1 MSTPSGGVAAAE
13 VWAIPGVP
21 IDAQAGTSYTVPA
34 TDDVHLVTSTNGS
47 AVGWTGFPLAN
58 NYTFAFLNLGAGT
71 VTYTPASGSVYP
83 GAAATTQIPQN
94 WFGFQ
99 YTDNSNTFMPV
110 IPTSKAFADTSAGGL
125 AETFNATTGTFGTIS
140 VPAAAPVLSVS
151 NSDGSLTV
159 LPTTG
164 AVGVTLDI
172 AHANSWLAVQTFN
185 DLDLALQ
192 GASGSGLTSFHSAS
206 TGSTNYTVTVPTN
219 TGTLAETNLAET
231 FSAVQTISP
240 ANGLVL
246 SAMTGTSCLEE
257 ISGVVTATG
266 SGCGGGGSIAF
277 PQTVSGTTVANGIPY
292 LSSTTNLVGGSAAFT
307 FDGTQQVN
315 LGGSGNKGQL
325 DLIGTSTGGNI
336 IQSANTTGSA
346 FTDILPAKSFTF
358 AGLNISGG
366 QTFTTAQTISSAGAA
381 NTPGLD
387 ITGAPYTAGSATT
400 NQPQT
405 YLDAGGTEPTTWST
419 AGTMFGENAPA
430 SFTGKLIDLH
440 VNGGASIFSVDAS
453 GNIISAGITNSSV
466 SSAGCATFSS
476 GGVLTSTGTACGSG
490 SGGDTITSPNSTL
503 SVGGTSAATTL
514 DLNLGHANTWTATQ
528 TFPNGSITSAMIGTL
543 AAGSNGLG
551 TGATATIANY
561 LALAGGTMTG
571 AITFAGGQ
579 TWPTFNQNTTG
590 TAANLSGTPAL
601 PSGATATTQAT
612 ADTST
617 DLATDAFVH
626 NAITAGG
633 TGLSGMTATQIP
645 IAASATTITSSV
657 AAPTSA
663 IVGISDTQTLTNKSI
678 AGSEINSGLV
688 PSTVGGTGVNN
699 SVTLTLGTTA
709 RNYATLGSGI
719 EYNTTTT
726 GAVTDATGHQIQVP
740 RNCADSSGSGTA
752 QSCSTTPTFTP
763 ASPDCVTYTTTTTN
777 SGTGLTTNI
786 NSLGAKSIAIAGSS
800 GWTTTLT
807 ASIIPANKPQI
818 LCYDG
823 TNWDD
828 MQTGTAASGGGGS
841 AFPLT
846 VSGTVNS
853 GGIPYFNSTTQESSS
868 AALAANVLVKGG
880 GAGAAP
886 TGSSITDNGT
896 TVASAEPVVLGSAT
910 CTTFGT
916 AGGICPA
923 EGTSPTN
930 VSGAAPL
937 YPDATTHEYMAATN
951 GSSSYGMMVRRQ
963 PGAIKLTGQTAS
975 ISTATLCA
983 ASAGACNIAGQY
995 HVHVSMYQGAVCIAN
1010 TANGVSF
1017 SLTWTDPN
1025 SITHSG
1031 LIVPL
1036 ASASTN
1042 TGTFWTNGVMV
1053 WGQGGS
1059 VFASGDFTIDT
1070 NGSVIQYA
1078 TTYQNCTT
1086 GTTSYAVSAVVERLQ

>member
-1 MSTPSGGVAAAE
+1 
-13 VWAIPGVP
+13 
-21 IDAQAGTSYTVPA
+21 
-34 TDDVHLVTSTNGS
+34 
-47 AVGWTGFPLAN
+47 
-58 NYTFAFLNLGAGT
+58 
-71 VTYTPASGSVYP
+71 
-83 GAAATTQIPQN
+83 
-94 WFGFQ
+94 
-99 YTDNSNTFMPV
+99 
-110 IPTSKAFADTSAGGL
+110 
-125 AETFNATTGTFGTIS
+125 
-140 VPAAAPVLSVS
+140 
-151 NSDGSLTV
+151 
-159 LPTTG
+159 
-164 AVGVTLDI
+164 
-172 AHANSWLAVQTFN
+172 
-185 DLDLALQ
+185 
-192 GASGSGLTSFHSAS
+192 
-206 TGSTNYTVTVPTN
+206 
-219 TGTLAETNLAET
+219 
-231 FSAVQTISP
+231 
-240 ANGLVL
+240 
-246 SAMTGTSCLEE
+246 
-257 ISGVVTATG
+257 
-266 SGCGGGGSIAF
+266 
-277 PQTVSGTTVANGIPY
+277 
-292 LSSTTNLVGGSAAFT
+292 
-307 FDGTQQVN
+307 
-315 LGGSGNKGQL
+315 
-325 DLIGTSTGGNI
+325 
-336 IQSANTTGSA
+336 
-346 FTDILPAKSFTF
+346 
-358 AGLNISGG
+358 
-366 QTFTTAQTISSAGAA
+366 
-381 NTPGLD
+381 
-387 ITGAPYTAGSATT
+387 
-400 NQPQT
+400 
-405 YLDAGGTEPTTWST
+405 
-419 AGTMFGENAPA
+419 
-430 SFTGKLIDLH
+430 LH

-1053 WGQGGS
+1053 WVPSGIA
-1059 VFASGDFTIDT
+1059 FASGDFTIDT

>member
-1 MSTPSGGVAAAE
+1 MTA
-13 VWAIPGVP
+13 
-21 IDAQAGTSYTVPA
+21 
-34 TDDVHLVTSTNGS
+34 
-47 AVGWTGFPLAN
+47 
-58 NYTFAFLNLGAGT
+58 
-71 VTYTPASGSVYP
+71 
-83 GAAATTQIPQN
+83 TQIPIAASSS
-94 WFGFQ
+94 
-99 YTDNSNTFMPV
+99 TV
-110 IPTSKAFADTSAGGL
+110 TS
-125 AETFNATTGTFGTIS
+125 S
-140 VPAAAPVLSVS
+140 VPAPTGTIVGTTDTQTLTNKTV
-151 NSDGSLTV
+151 DGVT
-159 LPTTG
+159 PTTFG
-164 AVGVTLDI
+164 YVDPTSSIQTQLNAKQGTLTGTG
-172 AHANSWLAVQTFN
+172 LARNT
-185 DLDLALQ
+185 
-192 GASGSGLTSFHSAS
+192 GASSELSGDCATSGSNAIVCTKTNGTAFGTGATATIANYALLTGA
-206 TGSTNYTVTVPTN
+206 
-219 TGTLAETNLAET
+219 T
-231 FSAVQTISP
+231 FSGAIS
-240 ANGLVL
+240 A
-246 SAMTGTSCLEE
+246 
-257 ISGVVTATG
+257 
-266 SGCGGGGSIAF
+266 
-277 PQTVSGTTVANGIPY
+277 
-292 LSSTTNLVGGSAAFT
+292 
-307 FDGTQQVN
+307 
-315 LGGSGNKGQL
+315 
-325 DLIGTSTGGNI
+325 
-336 IQSANTTGSA
+336 
-346 FTDILPAKSFTF
+346 
-358 AGLNISGG
+358 
-366 QTFTTAQTISSAGAA
+366 
-381 NTPGLD
+381 
-387 ITGAPYTAGSATT
+387 
-400 NQPQT
+400 
-405 YLDAGGTEPTTWST
+405 
-419 AGTMFGENAPA
+419 
-430 SFTGKLIDLH
+430 
-440 VNGGASIFSVDAS
+440 
-453 GNIISAGITNSSV
+453 AGITNSSV

-551 TGATATIANY
+551 TGATAT
-561 LALAGGTMTG
+561 
-571 AITFAGGQ
+571 
-579 TWPTFNQNTTG
+579 
-590 TAANLSGTPAL
+590 
-601 PSGATATTQAT
+601 
-612 ADTST
+612 
-617 DLATDAFVH
+617 
-626 NAITAGG
+626 
-633 TGLSGMTATQIP
+633 
-645 IAASATTITSSV
+645 
-657 AAPTSA
+657 APTSA

-896 TVASAEPVVLGSAT
+896 TVASAEPVVLGTAT

-983 ASAGACNIAGQY
+983 ASAGACNVAGQY
-995 HVHVSMYQGAVCIAN
+995 HVHVSMYQGTRHVQ
-1010 TANGVSF
+1010 
-1017 SLTWTDPN
+1017 LTPPMVYLFPCRGRILTVPH
-1025 SITHSG
+1025 TQAM
-1031 LIVPL
+1031 IVPL
-1036 ASASTN
+1036 AGAATN
-1042 TGTFWTNGVMV
+1042 TGTFWTNGIMV
-1053 WGQGGS
+1053 WGKYS
-1059 VFASGDFTIDT
+1059 AIAFASGDFTIDT